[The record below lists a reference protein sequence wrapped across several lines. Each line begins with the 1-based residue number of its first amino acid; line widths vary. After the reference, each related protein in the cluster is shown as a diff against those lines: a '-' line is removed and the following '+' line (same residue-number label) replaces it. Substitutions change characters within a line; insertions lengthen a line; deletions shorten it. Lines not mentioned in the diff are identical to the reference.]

1 MEEATQTY
9 SLVETQKLDILEL
22 SALLLILASFFSI
35 INLRVL
41 KLPMTIGLM
50 IMAIALSIVVL
61 ILGFFFPTFMELAY
75 SITVSF
81 DFNFVLLN
89 VMLPFLLFAGAMSIN
104 VHLLKKDKI
113 TILVLAS
120 FGVLFSTYVVGTLTF
135 YLINLP
141 IFGLASL
148 NVSYIDCLLFGAL
161 IAPTDPI
168 AVLSIIKKMN
178 LSPMTET
185 RIAGESLFNDG
196 IGVVVFL
203 TLLGMKTTG
212 TEVSIQAIGSLFF
225 TEVGGGIFLGALV
238 GYLGLKLVKDIE
250 NEHVELE
257 VLITL
262 SMVLLVSVIANKYHL
277 SGPLGVVILGL
288 YLNKHVKE
296 DSGNGQSELAM
307 GDYVYKFWHLLDET
321 LNAILF
327 ILIGL
332 EIILLYESFNLI
344 YLLLSIITI
353 VMVVGARYIGVSI
366 PVVILSKFQKFE
378 KNTAKIITWGGL
390 RGGLS
395 IALALNLPETMG
407 DAKSLI
413 LILTYAVV
421 LFTILVQGL
430 TMQRIIKSN

>member
-430 TMQRIIKSN
+430 TMQSIIKSN